1 MNRVMKKEI
10 KINNKR
16 QSGFTLIEVMVVV
29 VILGILA
36 AVIVP
41 NIMDEPGKARVNKA
55 KQDIRAI
62 EEALNR
68 YKLDNYDYPSTEQ
81 GLKALVKKPG
91 GSPEPKRWKGP
102 YVKKI
107 NVDPWKNDYEYLNP
121 GTHGKID
128 IFSTGKAVGSPE
140 DDIGNWNLDEDI
152 EIK

>member
-1 MNRVMKKEI
+1 MKT
-10 KINNKR
+10 

-36 AVIVP
+36 AVVVP
-41 NIMDEPGKARVNKA
+41 NIMDEPEKARINKA

-81 GLKALVKKPG
+81 GLQALVKKPG
-91 GSPEPKRWKGP
+91 GTPEPKRWKGP
-102 YVKKI
+102 YVKKV
-107 NVDPWKNDYEYLNP
+107 NDDPWQNEYQYLNP

-128 IFSTGKAVGSPE
+128 VFSTGKDAGSAE
-140 DDIGNWNLDEDI
+140 DDIGSWNLDEDI
-152 EIK
+152 ATK

>member
-1 MNRVMKKEI
+1 MKSVSQK
-10 KINNKR
+10 
-16 QSGFTLIEVMVVV
+16 GFTLIEVMVVV

-41 NIMDEPGKARVNKA
+41 NIMDEPEKARINKA
-55 KQDIRAI
+55 KQDIRAL

-81 GLKALVKKPG
+81 GLESLVTKPG
-91 GSPEPKRWKGP
+91 GTPEPKRWKGP

-107 NVDPWKNDYEYLNP
+107 NEDPWKNPYQYANP

-128 IFSTGKAVGSPE
+128 VFTTGKDIASPE

-152 EIK
+152 AIK

>member
-1 MNRVMKKEI
+1 MKRKLMS
-10 KINNKR
+10 NK

-36 AVIVP
+36 AVVVP
-41 NIMDEPGKARVNKA
+41 NIMDEPEKARINKA
-55 KQDIRAI
+55 KQDIRAL

-81 GLKALVKKPG
+81 GLKALVEKPT

-107 NVDPWKNDYEYLNP
+107 NQDPWQNEYEYLNP

-128 IFSTGKAVGSPE
+128 VFSVGKDVGSPD

-152 EIK
+152 AIK

>member
-1 MNRVMKKEI
+1 MMQYKQK
-10 KINNKR
+10 
-16 QSGFTLIEVMVVV
+16 GFTLIEVMVVV

-36 AVIVP
+36 AVVVP
-41 NIMDEPGKARVNKA
+41 NIMDKPSEARVNKA
-55 KQDIRAI
+55 KQDVRAL

-81 GLKALVKKPG
+81 GLDALVKKPG

-102 YVKKI
+102 YVKKVP
-107 NVDPWKNDYEYLNP
+107 NDPWQNPYQYLNP
-121 GTHGKID
+121 GVHGAID
-128 IFSTGKAVGSPE
+128 VFSTGKDAGSPA

>member
-1 MNRVMKKEI
+1 
-10 KINNKR
+10 
-16 QSGFTLIEVMVVV
+16 
-29 VILGILA
+29 
-36 AVIVP
+36 
-41 NIMDEPGKARVNKA
+41 
-55 KQDIRAI
+55 

-81 GLKALVKKPG
+81 GLKALVEKPT

-107 NVDPWKNDYEYLNP
+107 NQDPWQNEYEYLNP

-128 IFSTGKAVGSPE
+128 VFSVGKDVGSPD

-152 EIK
+152 AIK

>member
-1 MNRVMKKEI
+1 MLRNFMM
-10 KINNKR
+10 KR
-16 QSGFTLIEVMVVV
+16 QTGFTLIEVMVVV

-36 AVIVP
+36 AVVVP
-41 NIMDEPGKARVNKA
+41 NIMDEPEKARINKA

-68 YKLDNYDYPSTEQ
+68 YKLDNFDYPSTEQ
-81 GLKALVKKPG
+81 GLQALVEKPTG
-91 GSPEPKRWKGP
+91 QPEPKRWKGP

-107 NVDPWKNDYEYLNP
+107 NLDPWQNEYEYLNP

-128 IFSTGKAVGSPE
+128 IFSGGKSAGSPE
-140 DDIGNWNLDEDI
+140 DDIGNWNLDQDI

>member
-1 MNRVMKKEI
+1 MTRQIMKQLT
-10 KINNKR
+10 KR
-16 QSGFTLIEVMVVV
+16 QTGFTLIEVMVVV

-36 AVIVP
+36 AVVVP
-41 NIMDEPGKARVNKA
+41 NIMDEPEKARINKA
-55 KQDIRAI
+55 KQDIRAL

-81 GLKALVKKPG
+81 GLESLVKKPT

-107 NVDPWKNDYEYLNP
+107 NQDPWQNDYEYLNP
-121 GTHGKID
+121 GTHGKVD
-128 IFSTGKAVGSPE
+128 VFSGGQDAGSPE

>member
-1 MNRVMKKEI
+1 MTRNLN
-10 KINNKR
+10 KIG
-16 QSGFTLIEVMVVV
+16 QAGFTLIEVMVVV

-36 AVIVP
+36 AVVVP
-41 NIMDEPGKARVNKA
+41 NIMDEPEKARINKA

-81 GLKALVKKPG
+81 GLQALVKKPT

-102 YVKKI
+102 YVKKV
-107 NVDPWKNDYEYLNP
+107 NTDPWQNDYEYLNP

-128 IFSTGKAVGSPE
+128 VFSGGKDVGSPE

-152 EIK
+152 AIK

>member
-1 MNRVMKKEI
+1 MS
-10 KINNKR
+10 NK

-36 AVIVP
+36 AVVVP
-41 NIMDEPGKARVNKA
+41 NIMDEPEKARINKA
-55 KQDIRAI
+55 KQDIRAL

-81 GLKALVKKPG
+81 GLKALVEKPT

-107 NVDPWKNDYEYLNP
+107 NQDPWQNEYEYLNP

-128 IFSTGKAVGSPE
+128 VFSVGKDVGSPD

-152 EIK
+152 AIK

>member
-1 MNRVMKKEI
+1 
-10 KINNKR
+10 
-16 QSGFTLIEVMVVV
+16 MVVV

-36 AVIVP
+36 AVVVP
-41 NIMDEPGKARVNKA
+41 NIMDEPEKARINKA
-55 KQDIRAI
+55 KQDIRAL

-81 GLKALVKKPG
+81 GLKALVEKPT

-107 NVDPWKNDYEYLNP
+107 NQDPWQNEYEYLNP

-128 IFSTGKAVGSPE
+128 VFSVGKDVGSPD

-152 EIK
+152 AIK